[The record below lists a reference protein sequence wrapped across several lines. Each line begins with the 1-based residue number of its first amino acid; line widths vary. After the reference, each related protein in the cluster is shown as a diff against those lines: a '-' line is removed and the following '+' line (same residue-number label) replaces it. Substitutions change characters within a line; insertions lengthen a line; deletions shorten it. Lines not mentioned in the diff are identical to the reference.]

1 MPKRKIFATALLG
14 STLVGA
20 GLLLTLSPTAYSAD
34 VDKLVEKCG
43 ECHGKDGN
51 SDDPKVPNIAGFSV
65 KYLEDTMADY
75 KSGDRPGLK
84 YKPEGGEETDMNE
97 IAKKL
102 SDEEIS
108 ALAGYYAK
116 QTFKSHAAE
125 QKTDPKLVKRG
136 EKLFKKKCKK
146 CHADFGTDPEDDAG
160 ILGGQWMEYLRHQ
173 FEMFASGEREMPK
186 KMKKKFKKVKK
197 EDYEAIIH
205 ALGSK

>member
-1 MPKRKIFATALLG
+1 MLKTRTLATVLL
-14 STLVGA
+14 GA
-20 GLLLTLSPTAYSAD
+20 GLAFTIVPVASAAD
-34 VDKLVEKCG
+34 ANSLAEKCG

-51 SDDPKVPNIAGFSV
+51 SSNPKVPNIAGYST
-65 KYLEDTMADY
+65 KYIEDALMDY
-75 KSGDRPGLK
+75 KEGERPGLK
-84 YKPEGGEETDMNE
+84 FKKEDGTETDMVE

-102 SDEEIS
+102 SEEDIKTI
-108 ALAGYYAK
+108 ADYYSR

-125 QKTDPKLVKRG
+125 QETDPKLVARG
-136 EKLFKKKCKK
+136 EKLFKRKCKK
-146 CHADFGTDPEDDAG
+146 CHTDFGTDPEDDAG

-186 KMKKKFKKVKK
+186 KMKKKFRKLKK